1 MIVETLIVGFVQTN
15 CYVIVDDKAGDAAIV
30 DPGGDAER
38 IVNTVLELGQRLKS
52 DLRVDC
58 VVNTHAHFDH
68 ILDNSR
74 LIDHLAR
81 LQSAPPRLV
90 AHKQAAP
97 LMAAGGGAR
106 WFGLPSV
113 PGREPD
119 VLVDEGDTISL
130 GGHSFQVLH
139 TPGHSPGSI
148 SLYSVTAK
156 SVFVGDVIFRRGVG
170 RTDLQGG
177 DWKTLLNSIRDR
189 LLVLPDDTIVYPGH
203 GPATTIG
210 HERESNPFL

>member
-1 MIVETLIVGFVQTN
+1 MIVETLVVGFVQTN
-15 CYVIVDDKAGDAAIV
+15 CYVIVDEKGRDAAII

-38 IVNTVLELGQRLKS
+38 IVSTVLALGQRLKS
-52 DLRVDC
+52 DLRVGC
-58 VVNTHAHFDH
+58 VINTHANFDH

-74 LIDHLAR
+74 LIDQLAR
-81 LQSAPPRLV
+81 LQTIPPRLV

-97 LMAAGGGAR
+97 LMATGGGAR

-119 VLVDEGDTISL
+119 ELVEDGDTISL
-130 GGHSFQVLH
+130 SGRPFQVLY

-148 SLYSVTAK
+148 SLYSAADK
-156 SVFVGDVIFRRGVG
+156 SVFVGDVIFRQGVG

-177 DWKTLLNSIRDR
+177 DWKTLLKSIRDR

-210 HERESNPFL
+210 HERQSNPFL